1 MGFVVKNTTKWSPLD
16 WVCPHTCRGC
26 GKLGSVFC
34 ECCKKYML
42 EQRREICPI
51 CKREVA
57 EKDKNVENGDD
68 EAGVEGSGAKGDFGG
83 DNNEQAE
90 GMEGCVGCESVFEG
104 IWAVGWR
111 EGALSKL
118 VSEYKYKSVRA
129 CGEVLAGLLDAVIPE
144 GALEV
149 SEDVL
154 EVSSGTSGVPAEGV
168 GDLGRRKV
176 VVVPLPTIG
185 RHVRDRGVDHTWQ
198 LAKKLARRRGWRC
211 ERILGR
217 KNDTVQVG
225 AKMKERQEQAARA
238 YEVCGVIDEVMT
250 YVLLDDVWTT
260 GSSMMSAAKVMV
272 EGGAKKICAVVV
284 EVGRDKDELGV
295 KNEAK

>member
-16 WVCPHTCRGC
+16 WLCPHTCRGC

-42 EQRREICPI
+42 EQRKEICPI

-57 EKDKNVENGDD
+57 EKDKSVENGGGGARC
-68 EAGVEGSGAKGDFGG
+68 EKSGVEGGFSGD
-83 DNNEQAE
+83 E
-90 GMEGCVGCESVFEG
+90 GERVESSKGCVGCESVFEE

-129 CGEVLAGLLDAVIPE
+129 CGEVLADLLDAVIPE
-144 GALEV
+144 DALEV
-149 SEDVL
+149 S
-154 EVSSGTSGVPAEGV
+154 AEGA
-168 GDLGRRKV
+168 GGLGRRKL

-198 LAKKLARRRGWRC
+198 LAKKLAKRRGWRY

-225 AKMKERQEQAARA
+225 AKMKDRQEQAARA
-238 YEVCGVIDEVMT
+238 YEVCGMIDEEAT

-260 GSSMMSAAKVMV
+260 GSSMMSAAKVMM
-272 EGGAKKICAVVV
+272 EGGAKKVCAAVI
-284 EVGRDKDELGV
+284 EVGRDKDDRGAEG
-295 KNEAK
+295 